1 MKLGTY
7 HDGSRDGQ
15 LLVVAR
21 DLQTAHYA
29 GGIVGRLQ
37 AALEDW
43 GFFGPQLQDLY
54 DALNAGQARHAF
66 PFEPARCLAPLPRSA
81 LCVAGQAYAAPG
93 EEGDPT
99 AAPTLAAGTALRGPR
114 GQIVWPD
121 GQPAPDFGA
130 TLLALTGDVPPWA
143 TAEQALDG
151 VRLLALAVQ
160 IDTAPAL
167 TACAPVAITPD
178 ELGTGWRDGRAQG
191 SLQTT
196 LNGRKLGLGDS
207 AAGMA
212 KGFGQLMAEAAQRWP
227 ITAGS
232 VIGSGTVR
240 HPPQGQRHWP
250 LGAHRL
256 ADRRAIE
263 ALQGHALDRA
273 LGLQAGDELRVDW
286 KGADGQSLC
295 GAIVWRAGAAPA
307 DEKP

>member
-1 MKLGTY
+1 M
-7 HDGSRDGQ
+7 
-15 LLVVAR
+15 VAR

-37 AALEDW
+37 VALEDW

-54 DALNAGQARHAF
+54 DALNAGQARYAF

-130 TLLALTGDVPPWA
+130 TLLALTGDVPLWA

-160 IDTAPAL
+160 IDTAPAVRG
-167 TACAPVAITPD
+167 AGPRPSSPRPTPPRSFRSPRSPPGLSSPGGVTFGSAD
-178 ELGTGWRDGRAQG
+178 AATRLVRRRIARIRAASSRGVQGLGT
-191 SLQTT
+191 
-196 LNGRKLGLGDS
+196 
-207 AAGMA
+207 
-212 KGFGQLMAEAAQRWP
+212 
-227 ITAGS
+227 
-232 VIGSGTVR
+232 
-240 HPPQGQRHWP
+240 
-250 LGAHRL
+250 
-256 ADRRAIE
+256 
-263 ALQGHALDRA
+263 
-273 LGLQAGDELRVDW
+273 
-286 KGADGQSLC
+286 
-295 GAIVWRAGAAPA
+295 
-307 DEKP
+307 